1 MGWHGKL
8 ARGLAAHFPVPK
20 TIDDWHFVNQ
30 LNQSRAIATGIEHF
44 RSHRGTC
51 MGTIVWQL
59 NDCWPVTSWAAIDG
73 YGRVKPLWYTL
84 RRVYQPQLLTV
95 QPREGGL
102 NIVTVNDAQTSWT
115 TTVLVQRVDA
125 DGTVPAAWN
134 ATVCTEPGSVAQLPI
149 PGEITAP
156 GDPRR
161 EFLVVTAGGQRATWF
176 FVADKDFQYP
186 EPRYDVTIG
195 SGAEPTVTVTAQS
208 VLRDVILFADRLHP
222 AAQVDDMLITLLP
235 GESHVFRISGV
246 NELSA
251 TDISPPVLRSANDA
265 VPARG

>member
-1 MGWHGKL
+1 
-8 ARGLAAHFPVPK
+8 
-20 TIDDWHFVNQ
+20 
-30 LNQSRAIATGIEHF
+30 
-44 RSHRGTC
+44 
-51 MGTIVWQL
+51 
-59 NDCWPVTSWAAIDG
+59 
-73 YGRVKPLWYTL
+73 
-84 RRVYQPQLLTV
+84 V

-102 NIVTVNDAQTSWT
+102 HIVTVNDAQTSWT

-156 GDPRR
+156 GDPRL